1 MRRIARALL
10 LGATAA
16 ASALGCR
23 STCEPVERQL
33 HARENELLE
42 AREEIERCHAINEGL
57 QMELQAAHADPSANP
72 GDPNCP
78 APPAYPI
85 RSLTLGRQTGG
96 RDGDASGGD
105 EALQV
110 VVEPLDAD
118 NQAVKVPGS
127 LFIQALEITPAGLKQ
142 PLSTWQISDDE
153 LRRSWRAGLLGAG
166 YFLVLPWKVWPTNDK
181 LRVDVQFHT
190 ADGRLF
196 EADKDVTI
204 RVVPAAKRPR
214 RPCRRPPTGRRCR
227 RHASCRRRNPIRRP
241 PTAAPTSI
249 PCRRTQRTRQP
260 GVRAPPRTRRR
271 RRRSCVP
278 SFTRKPSSREP
289 RSPRVEVVE
298 HSEGRAEQG
307 EKNQRDAEHLEHPA
321 EDRLLFDRRRFRQRP
336 P

>member
-1 MRRIARALL
+1 MRRFARALL
-10 LGATAA
+10 LGATAT

-78 APPAYPI
+78 AAPAYPI

-153 LRRSWRAGLLGAG
+153 LRRSWRAGLLGSG

-181 LRVDVQFHT
+181 LRVVVQFHT

-204 RVVPAAKRPR
+204 RVVPAAKRPA
-214 RPCRRPPTGRRCR
+214 PPMPPPADEPTLPPPRKLPPPEPDPTPADSGPDL
-227 RHASCRRRNPIRRP
+227 NPVP
-241 PTAAPTSI
+241 PDPAIKAAPD
-249 PCRRTQRTRQP
+249 
-260 GVRAPPRTRRR
+260 APPAAEILR
-271 RRRSCVP
+271 P
-278 SFTRKPSSREP
+278 
-289 RSPRVEVVE
+289 VVYP
-298 HSEGRAEQG
+298 
-307 EKNQRDAEHLEHPA
+307 EKRGP
-321 EDRLLFDRRRFRQRP
+321 
-336 P
+336 

>member
-10 LGATAA
+10 LGATATF
-16 ASALGCR
+16 SALGCR

-33 HARENELLE
+33 HARELELM
-42 AREEIERCHAINEGL
+42 AAHEELERCHAINEGL
-57 QMELQAAHADPSANP
+57 QTELQALHGDPSA
-72 GDPNCP
+72 DPDKL
-78 APPAYPI
+78 AAALYPI

-110 VVEPLDAD
+110 VVQPLDAD

-127 LFIQALEITPAGLKQ
+127 LFIQALEITPAGLKH
-142 PLSTWQISDDE
+142 PLSTWRISDDE
-153 LRRSWRAGLLGAG
+153 LRRSWRAGLLGSG
-166 YFLVLPWKVWPTNDK
+166 YFLVLPWKVWPTSDK

-227 RHASCRRRNPIRRP
+227 RPPTGRRRCRRRARCRRRTPTRRP
-241 PTAAPTSI
+241 PTTARTST
-249 PCRRTQRTRQP
+249 PCRRTR
-260 GVRAPPRTRRR
+260 RARRR
-271 RRRSCVP
+271 RKRRPRRRSCVP
-278 SFTRKPSSREP
+278 SSTRKEGGPEP
-289 RSPRVEVVE
+289 R
-298 HSEGRAEQG
+298 
-307 EKNQRDAEHLEHPA
+307 
-321 EDRLLFDRRRFRQRP
+321 
-336 P
+336 